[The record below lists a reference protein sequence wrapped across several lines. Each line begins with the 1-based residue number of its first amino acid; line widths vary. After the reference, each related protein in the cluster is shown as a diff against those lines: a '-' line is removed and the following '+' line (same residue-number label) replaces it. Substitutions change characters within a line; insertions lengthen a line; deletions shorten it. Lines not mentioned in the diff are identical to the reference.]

1 MTTYAPN
8 LPRAMKAVQ
17 YTKVGN
23 PADVLTLAGNLPLPV
38 PTGSNILIK
47 MNATSINPVDWKAMK
62 GAFPRY
68 LMPKIKTPGLD
79 IAGVVVGLG
88 PNVGK
93 SNKPGVQKFAIG
105 DRVMAMQHLS
115 HGGTWQDY
123 SLVDESYV
131 IKTPAEW
138 DDSAAAAFPAVGVTV
153 YKGLVVTARI
163 KSGDKV
169 LVNGASGGTGSIAVQ
184 MATAL
189 GASVVGIC
197 SKTNV
202 DLVKNLG
209 AVDVVDY
216 TTTKVYEKYTNKD
229 FDIVLDAVGT
239 PEVRNGPTH
248 LIFPHLNTPTL
259 AALTFLFTPN
269 VFLQLYANSGNL
281 LKPTGRFIQIA
292 VSDEA
297 LFSIVGGLHLVAQ
310 VAGRMLYSFLTRG
323 PRFSTYSTTAD
334 GEQLAAATHIMVRAN
349 ARPTVE
355 KEYLFEF
362 DQVLEA
368 IAFSQT
374 GRVKGKIVIVAPG
387 HQ

>member
-8 LPRAMKAVQ
+8 LPRTMKAFQ

-23 PADVLTLAGNLPLPV
+23 PADVLTLAENLPLPV

-62 GAFPRY
+62 GALPRY

-93 SNKPGVQKFAIG
+93 SNKPGVQKFSIG
-105 DRVMAMQHLS
+105 DRVMALQHLS

-138 DDSAAAAFPAVGVTV
+138 DDSAAAAFPAVGVTI
-153 YKGLVVTARI
+153 YKGLVAIARI

-197 SKTNV
+197 SKTNI

-229 FDIVLDAVGT
+229 FDIILDAVGS
-239 PEVRNGPTH
+239 P
-248 LIFPHLNTPTL
+248 
-259 AALTFLFTPN
+259 
-269 VFLQLYANSGNL
+269 QLYANSVNL

-297 LFSIVGGLHLVAQ
+297 LFSIVGALHLVAQ
-310 VAGRMLYSFLTRG
+310 VVGRMLYSFLTRG
-323 PRFSTYSTTAD
+323 PSFSTYSTSAD

-349 ARPTVE
+349 ARPTVDG
-355 KEYLFEF
+355 EYLFEF
-362 DQVLEA
+362 DKVLEA
-368 IAFSQT
+368 VAYSQT
-374 GRVKGKIVIVAPG
+374 GRAKGKIIIVAPG